1 MDHLIPVKVALR
13 IRPPTLSSNNKVIN
27 NRGECL
33 KIIEKESQVNN
44 Y

>member
-13 IRPPTLSSNNKVIN
+13 IRPPPLSSNNKVN

-33 KIIEKESQVNN
+33 KIIEKESQV
-44 Y
+44 